1 MATAEETAV
10 RRTVTEVIKLTILA
24 VLGQLKLLWM
34 IRIRRNTDLG
44 ARRELS
50 LLSFF
55 YA

>member
-34 IRIRRNTDLG
+34 IKVRRNTDLST
-44 ARRELS
+44 RRELP

-55 YA
+55 HA